1 MKSWLIGAYF
11 GIGVF
16 LTQAFH
22 TAHAAS
28 NYGQKEV
35 RWLEWIP
42 GFSRRDPDDPELVR
56 PPFPPWKLPYLQM
69 DPRCVPWYAKVMGLH
84 ATNLFYCYVMSAV
97 YGVLATVVVRYWVPS
112 LTEVTLPAL
121 VQFASVFAALHVFS
135 FAFVGSGVTNTLL
148 EGNLAFNVLVLALLS
163 TSLLS
168 YGEAIGVL
176 QFGAALTVGPLVF
189 WLHFQY
195 DQGHID
201 YGNFIPMYYV
211 IVPVLYSE
219 FLVLTLGLL

>member
-1 MKSWLIGAYF
+1 MVNWVIAAYF

-28 NYGQKEV
+28 TYGQKEV

-56 PPFPPWKLPYLQM
+56 PPFPPQRLPYLQM
-69 DPRCVPWYAKVMGLH
+69 DPRCVPWYARWLGLH
-84 ATNLFYCYVMSAV
+84 ATNLFYCYVMSVA
-97 YGVLATVVVRYWVPS
+97 YGLLATVVVRYWVPS
-112 LTEVTLPAL
+112 LSEVTLGAL
-121 VQFASVFAALHVFS
+121 LQFAVTFALLHVFS
-135 FAFVGSGVTNTLL
+135 FVFVGSGVTNTLL
-148 EGNLAFNVLVLALLS
+148 EGNLAFNVLVLTFLAHDIL
-163 TSLLS
+163 T
-168 YGEAIGVL
+168 YANAIGLL
-176 QFGAALTVGPLVF
+176 QFGAALTIGPLVF

-195 DQGHID
+195 DKGHID
-201 YGNFIPMYYV
+201 YGNFMPMYYV
-211 IVPVLYSE
+211 IIPVLYAE